1 MNKKQSMHQFS
12 MKLTHT
18 QGLYIKYRLKCV
30 GCSSADV
37 AREIGCARPA
47 VAKVL
52 SGRSHSR
59 RIERAVAARLG
70 YESWNEMVDHLR
82 KEAL

>member
-1 MNKKQSMHQFS
+1 MKNYSKKI
-12 MKLTHT
+12 TRE
-18 QGLYIKYRLKCV
+18 QGLYIKYCLKCV

-37 AREIGCARPA
+37 AREVGCARQT
-47 VAKVL
+47 VSDVL
-52 SGRSHSR
+52 GNRYHSR

>member
-1 MNKKQSMHQFS
+1 MKNYSKKI
-12 MKLTHT
+12 TRE
-18 QGLYIKYRLKCV
+18 QGLYIKYRLRLA
-30 GCSSADV
+30 SSTMQAIADEV
-37 AREIGCARPA
+37 QCNLSA
-47 VAKVL
+47 VCMVL
-52 SGRSHSR
+52 TGIKHSR